1 MINIYLSALE
11 TDEDKAEFE
20 NLYIKYKQRMY
31 AVAYKIL
38 NNVEDAED
46 AVHNAFLKIADKF
59 EIIKGFSCQELQSYI
74 VIIIRNTSI
83 NIYRKNKRDSEYLAE
98 LDDNHLTVN
107 VNFFE
112 NIDRNE
118 LIQTISSLPLIY
130 KDILFLHYVNKYTT
144 KEISKMLDISLDTVW
159 KRIERAKKL
168 LKQEIEKV
176 REYGRK

>member
-11 TDEDKAEFE
+11 TAEDKAKFE
-20 NLYIKYKQRMY
+20 DLYIKYKQRMY

-38 NNVEDAED
+38 HNAEDAED
-46 AVHNAFLKIADKF
+46 TVHNAFLKIADKF
-59 EIIKGFSCQELQSYI
+59 EIIKEFSCQELQSYI
-74 VIIIRNTSI
+74 VIIVRNTSI
-83 NIYRKNKRDSEYLAE
+83 NIYRKNKRDSEYLTE
-98 LDDNHLTVN
+98 LDDNQLTVN
-107 VNFFE
+107 VNFFG
-112 NIDRNE
+112 NIDINE

-159 KRIERAKKL
+159 KRIECAKKL

-176 REYGRK
+176 KEYGRK